1 MSSSQPLRVDAV
13 AEEALSLLGD
23 GRQVMP
29 FTARDA
35 SFGLAQAYAVA
46 GLVRDRRK
54 ARGEKPVGRK
64 IGFTNR
70 SVWDGAGL
78 TGPIWNYMYDRTV
91 RELAT
96 FTGAFPLAGWPEP
109 RIEPELALHFAR
121 LPSAEMSDEALI
133 DCVDWIAHG
142 FEVVHSVFPG
152 WALKSADGVAAC
164 GVHTGFFLGEKRD
177 ITRDR
182 ARWAMALENFTC
194 ELRGSQGVVRQG
206 HARNVM
212 GGPLQSVRGCMEEIA
227 RFPGSEP
234 IGAGEI
240 VTTGTLTEAMP
251 IAPGETWTTGIG
263 GIDLPGL
270 KLSFK

>member
-1 MSSSQPLRVDAV
+1 MSLSVETV
-13 AEEALSLLGD
+13 ADEALALLGA
-23 GRQVMP
+23 GRQVAP

-54 ARGEKPVGRK
+54 ALGEKPVGRK

-78 TGPIWNYMYDRTV
+78 TGPIWNYMYDGTV
-91 RELAT
+91 HELAA
-96 FTGAFPLAGWPEP
+96 FEGAFPLAGWPEP

-121 LPSAEMSDEALI
+121 QPSVDMSDADLI
-133 DCVDWIAHG
+133 ACVDWVAHG
-142 FEVVHSVFPG
+142 FEVVHSVFPR

-164 GVHTGFFLGEKRD
+164 GVHTAFFLGGKRD

-182 ARWAMALENFTC
+182 ARWATALENFTC
-194 ELRGSQGVVRQG
+194 ELRGSRGVVRQG

-212 GGPLQSVRGCMEEIA
+212 GGPLQSVRGCMQEIA
-227 RFPGSEP
+227 RFPGCEP

-251 IAPGETWTTGIG
+251 IAPGETWTTAIG
-263 GIDLPGL
+263 GIDLSGL
-270 KLSFK
+270 ELSFK